1 MCPCLKCFAIDAIN
15 GNSSCYN
22 QCRFQ
27 NVGCPVFSDEK
38 IIEQPTDFTLLTE
51 KYTKAAIEFIQS
63 SVHEQKKPFFLYMGY
78 HQTHH
83 PQFAGTY
90 ISKSIKKLEIPLFKS
105 PKMDRNH

>member
-1 MCPCLKCFAIDAIN
+1 MYISNIRHGFDHYLGIPYSHGMCPCLKCFAIDAIN

-51 KYTKAAIEFIQS
+51 KYTKAAIEFIKNS
-63 SVHEQKKPFFLYMGY
+63 AHEQKKTFFLYMGY
-78 HQTHH
+78 H
-83 PQFAGTY
+83 
-90 ISKSIKKLEIPLFKS
+90 
-105 PKMDRNH
+105 